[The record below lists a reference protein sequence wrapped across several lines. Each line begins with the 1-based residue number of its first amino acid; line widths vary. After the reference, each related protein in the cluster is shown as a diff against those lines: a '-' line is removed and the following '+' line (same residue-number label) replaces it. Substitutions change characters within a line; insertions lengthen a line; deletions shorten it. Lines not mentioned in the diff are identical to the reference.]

1 MNEKSESKNKRIL
14 AEQRRRK
21 ILKLLEE
28 KGGVKTSKLSSK
40 FSVSEITIRK
50 DLDRLEDK
58 GKLKRTHGG
67 AVKKESTFFEPS
79 HDEKALVNMPEKKA
93 IGKAVATQIDNNT
106 TVFLSTGTTT
116 MQVIPHLDEK
126 KDLRVITNS
135 LNNGY
140 KLAESTNVNFS
151 LIGGDFRRKSYAL
164 VGPMAEE
171 NLNDIFVDEVILG
184 VNGIS
189 FEEGLT
195 TPSPREAKICRKLI
209 SIAKS
214 LVVAVDHTKFG
225 TVVHSKIAD
234 VEEIDLLVTDD
245 QVVEKYRKEFR
256 ELDLNWV
263 ESEIV
268 ASEMNTSNYTN
279 KTS

>member
-1 MNEKSESKNKRIL
+1 MNEKSEPKERRIL

-28 KGGVKTSKLSSK
+28 KGGVKTSKLSSR

-50 DLDRLEDK
+50 DLDRLQEK
-58 GKLKRTHGG
+58 GRLKRTYGG

-79 HDEKALVNMPEKKA
+79 HDEKALVNMSAKKE
-93 IGKAVATQIDNNT
+93 IGKKVATQIDNNT
-106 TVFLSTGTTT
+106 TVFLGTGTTT
-116 MQVIPHLDEK
+116 MQIIPHLDEK

-140 KLAESTNVNFS
+140 KLAKSTEVDFS
-151 LIGGDFRRKSYAL
+151 LIGGDFRSKSYAL

-171 NLNDIFVDEVILG
+171 NLNDIYVDQAILG

-189 FEEGLT
+189 FKEGLT
-195 TPSPREAKICRKLI
+195 TPSPREAKICKKLI
-209 SIAKS
+209 CKAKS

-225 TVVHSKIAD
+225 KVVHSKIAD
-234 VEEIDLLVTDD
+234 VEEVDLLVTDD
-245 QVVEKYRKEFR
+245 SVGEEYRKKFK
-256 ELDLNWV
+256 ELDLNWIEV
-263 ESEIV
+263 GH
-268 ASEMNTSNYTN
+268 
-279 KTS
+279 